1 MVFYNK
7 SGLIKDDII
16 AVKKIIDEFEKNK
29 EKYNI

>member
-16 AVKKIIDEFEKNK
+16 VVKKIIDEFEKNK